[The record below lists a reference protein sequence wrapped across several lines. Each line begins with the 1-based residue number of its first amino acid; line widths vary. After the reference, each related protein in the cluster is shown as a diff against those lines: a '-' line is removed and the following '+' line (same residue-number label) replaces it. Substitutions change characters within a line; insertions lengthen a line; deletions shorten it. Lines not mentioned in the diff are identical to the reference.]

1 MSNFKVNI
9 TGIDTNKLKVLKS
22 DETIELLK
30 RLRAGENVKDEI
42 VMGNLKLVLSAVKPY
57 RSQKYSLDDLFQ
69 IGVIGLI
76 KSIDNFDVSKNVM
89 FSTYAVPMIRGEIK
103 RYVRDSVSILRVSR
117 QVKDLAYHCFKAKEE
132 LTQQLERSPTYE
144 EISKYLNIKKEQV
157 KEAFESFNPVMSFSE
172 PINNTDE
179 DSLELYDIIS
189 DPEDLEE
196 KVITNLT
203 LKTALNSLDEIER
216 RIIDNR
222 YFEGLTQ
229 MEVAQEF
236 NISQAQVSRL
246 EKQALKNMRK
256 FFKPYNGR
264 RYDWLSLSEKIRA
277 GMEVS
282 ELMKR
287 LTGRNY
293 PQFVDNMESVDD
305 LANVRPTG
313 QVIMA
318 KCVSKAEL
326 SVRPVKPILT
336 AMPTAA

>member
-42 VMGNLKLVLSAVKPY
+42 VMGNLKLVLSALKPY

-256 FFKPYNGR
+256 FFK
-264 RYDWLSLSEKIRA
+264 
-277 GMEVS
+277 
-282 ELMKR
+282 
-287 LTGRNY
+287 
-293 PQFVDNMESVDD
+293 
-305 LANVRPTG
+305 
-313 QVIMA
+313 
-318 KCVSKAEL
+318 
-326 SVRPVKPILT
+326 
-336 AMPTAA
+336 

>member
-1 MSNFKVNI
+1 ML
-9 TGIDTNKLKVLKS
+9 TLLD
-22 DETIELLK
+22 IELLK

-256 FFKPYNGR
+256 FFK
-264 RYDWLSLSEKIRA
+264 WQKT
-277 GMEVS
+277 
-282 ELMKR
+282 KR
-287 LTGRNY
+287 LK
-293 PQFVDNMESVDD
+293 
-305 LANVRPTG
+305 L
-313 QVIMA
+313 
-318 KCVSKAEL
+318 
-326 SVRPVKPILT
+326 
-336 AMPTAA
+336 

>member
-103 RYVRDSVSILRVSR
+103 RYVRDSVSILRVLR

-256 FFKPYNGR
+256 FFK
-264 RYDWLSLSEKIRA
+264 
-277 GMEVS
+277 
-282 ELMKR
+282 
-287 LTGRNY
+287 
-293 PQFVDNMESVDD
+293 
-305 LANVRPTG
+305 
-313 QVIMA
+313 
-318 KCVSKAEL
+318 
-326 SVRPVKPILT
+326 
-336 AMPTAA
+336 

>member
-22 DETIELLK
+22 DETIDLLK
-30 RLRAGENVKDEI
+30 RLRACENVKDEI

-256 FFKPYNGR
+256 FFK
-264 RYDWLSLSEKIRA
+264 
-277 GMEVS
+277 
-282 ELMKR
+282 
-287 LTGRNY
+287 
-293 PQFVDNMESVDD
+293 
-305 LANVRPTG
+305 
-313 QVIMA
+313 
-318 KCVSKAEL
+318 
-326 SVRPVKPILT
+326 
-336 AMPTAA
+336 

>member
-22 DETIELLK
+22 DETIDLLK

-103 RYVRDSVSILRVSR
+103 RYVRDNVSILRVSR

-256 FFKPYNGR
+256 FFK
-264 RYDWLSLSEKIRA
+264 
-277 GMEVS
+277 
-282 ELMKR
+282 
-287 LTGRNY
+287 
-293 PQFVDNMESVDD
+293 
-305 LANVRPTG
+305 
-313 QVIMA
+313 
-318 KCVSKAEL
+318 
-326 SVRPVKPILT
+326 
-336 AMPTAA
+336 

>member
-157 KEAFESFNPVMSFSE
+157 KEALESFNPVMSFSE

-256 FFKPYNGR
+256 FFK
-264 RYDWLSLSEKIRA
+264 
-277 GMEVS
+277 
-282 ELMKR
+282 
-287 LTGRNY
+287 
-293 PQFVDNMESVDD
+293 
-305 LANVRPTG
+305 
-313 QVIMA
+313 
-318 KCVSKAEL
+318 
-326 SVRPVKPILT
+326 
-336 AMPTAA
+336 

>member
-256 FFKPYNGR
+256 FFK
-264 RYDWLSLSEKIRA
+264 WQKT
-277 GMEVS
+277 
-282 ELMKR
+282 KR
-287 LTGRNY
+287 LK
-293 PQFVDNMESVDD
+293 
-305 LANVRPTG
+305 L
-313 QVIMA
+313 
-318 KCVSKAEL
+318 
-326 SVRPVKPILT
+326 
-336 AMPTAA
+336 

>member
-69 IGVIGLI
+69 IGVIGMI

-256 FFKPYNGR
+256 FFK
-264 RYDWLSLSEKIRA
+264 
-277 GMEVS
+277 
-282 ELMKR
+282 
-287 LTGRNY
+287 
-293 PQFVDNMESVDD
+293 
-305 LANVRPTG
+305 
-313 QVIMA
+313 
-318 KCVSKAEL
+318 
-326 SVRPVKPILT
+326 
-336 AMPTAA
+336 

>member
-117 QVKDLAYHCFKAKEE
+117 QVKDLAYHCFKAMEE

-256 FFKPYNGR
+256 FFK
-264 RYDWLSLSEKIRA
+264 
-277 GMEVS
+277 
-282 ELMKR
+282 
-287 LTGRNY
+287 
-293 PQFVDNMESVDD
+293 
-305 LANVRPTG
+305 
-313 QVIMA
+313 
-318 KCVSKAEL
+318 
-326 SVRPVKPILT
+326 
-336 AMPTAA
+336 

>member
-144 EISKYLNIKKEQV
+144 EISKYLNIKKVQV

-256 FFKPYNGR
+256 FFK
-264 RYDWLSLSEKIRA
+264 
-277 GMEVS
+277 
-282 ELMKR
+282 
-287 LTGRNY
+287 
-293 PQFVDNMESVDD
+293 
-305 LANVRPTG
+305 
-313 QVIMA
+313 
-318 KCVSKAEL
+318 
-326 SVRPVKPILT
+326 
-336 AMPTAA
+336 

>member
-157 KEAFESFNPVMSFSE
+157 KEAFESFNQVMSFSE

-256 FFKPYNGR
+256 FFK
-264 RYDWLSLSEKIRA
+264 
-277 GMEVS
+277 
-282 ELMKR
+282 
-287 LTGRNY
+287 
-293 PQFVDNMESVDD
+293 
-305 LANVRPTG
+305 
-313 QVIMA
+313 
-318 KCVSKAEL
+318 
-326 SVRPVKPILT
+326 
-336 AMPTAA
+336 

>member
-229 MEVAQEF
+229 MEVALEF

-256 FFKPYNGR
+256 FFK
-264 RYDWLSLSEKIRA
+264 
-277 GMEVS
+277 
-282 ELMKR
+282 
-287 LTGRNY
+287 
-293 PQFVDNMESVDD
+293 
-305 LANVRPTG
+305 
-313 QVIMA
+313 
-318 KCVSKAEL
+318 
-326 SVRPVKPILT
+326 
-336 AMPTAA
+336 

>member
-22 DETIELLK
+22 DETIDLLK

-89 FSTYAVPMIRGEIK
+89 FSTYAVPMIRGEIR

-256 FFKPYNGR
+256 FFK
-264 RYDWLSLSEKIRA
+264 
-277 GMEVS
+277 
-282 ELMKR
+282 
-287 LTGRNY
+287 
-293 PQFVDNMESVDD
+293 
-305 LANVRPTG
+305 
-313 QVIMA
+313 
-318 KCVSKAEL
+318 
-326 SVRPVKPILT
+326 
-336 AMPTAA
+336 

>member
-76 KSIDNFDVSKNVM
+76 KSIDNFDISKNVM

-256 FFKPYNGR
+256 FFK
-264 RYDWLSLSEKIRA
+264 
-277 GMEVS
+277 
-282 ELMKR
+282 
-287 LTGRNY
+287 
-293 PQFVDNMESVDD
+293 
-305 LANVRPTG
+305 
-313 QVIMA
+313 
-318 KCVSKAEL
+318 
-326 SVRPVKPILT
+326 
-336 AMPTAA
+336 

>member
-179 DSLELYDIIS
+179 DSLELYDIK
-189 DPEDLEE
+189 DE
-196 KVITNLT
+196 KIEIIRDYTKCINENKPPIVMFPFIFQDVIKICDTILDGNSVIINLM
-203 LKTALNSLDEIER
+203 
-216 RIIDNR
+216 
-222 YFEGLTQ
+222 Y
-229 MEVAQEF
+229 
-236 NISQAQVSRL
+236 L
-246 EKQALKNMRK
+246 EKAEKLRVLDFVCGLAYSLKLK
-256 FFKPYNGR
+256 K
-264 RYDWLSLSEKIRA
+264 EKIES
-277 GMEVS
+277 GVYLFEHI
-282 ELMKR
+282 KR
-287 LTGRNY
+287 
-293 PQFVDNMESVDD
+293 S
-305 LANVRPTG
+305 
-313 QVIMA
+313 
-318 KCVSKAEL
+318 
-326 SVRPVKPILT
+326 
-336 AMPTAA
+336 

>member
-189 DPEDLEE
+189 DSEDLEE

-236 NISQAQVSRL
+236 NISKAQFSRI
-246 EKQALKNMRK
+246 EKKALKNMIK
-256 FFKPYNGR
+256 FLK
-264 RYDWLSLSEKIRA
+264 
-277 GMEVS
+277 
-282 ELMKR
+282 
-287 LTGRNY
+287 
-293 PQFVDNMESVDD
+293 
-305 LANVRPTG
+305 
-313 QVIMA
+313 
-318 KCVSKAEL
+318 
-326 SVRPVKPILT
+326 
-336 AMPTAA
+336 

>member
-229 MEVAQEF
+229 MEVAQE
-236 NISQAQVSRL
+236 IASLLGETTAETKVTL
-246 EKQALKNMRK
+246 TKLK
-256 FFKPYNGR
+256 
-264 RYDWLSLSEKIRA
+264 
-277 GMEVS
+277 
-282 ELMKR
+282 ELIDEEGK
-287 LTGRNY
+287 
-293 PQFVDNMESVDD
+293 
-305 LANVRPTG
+305 
-313 QVIMA
+313 
-318 KCVSKAEL
+318 
-326 SVRPVKPILT
+326 
-336 AMPTAA
+336 

>member
-117 QVKDLAYHCFKAKEE
+117 QVKDLVYHCFKAKEE

-256 FFKPYNGR
+256 FFK
-264 RYDWLSLSEKIRA
+264 
-277 GMEVS
+277 
-282 ELMKR
+282 
-287 LTGRNY
+287 
-293 PQFVDNMESVDD
+293 
-305 LANVRPTG
+305 
-313 QVIMA
+313 
-318 KCVSKAEL
+318 
-326 SVRPVKPILT
+326 
-336 AMPTAA
+336 

>member
-144 EISKYLNIKKEQV
+144 EISKYLNIKKDQV

-256 FFKPYNGR
+256 FFK
-264 RYDWLSLSEKIRA
+264 
-277 GMEVS
+277 
-282 ELMKR
+282 
-287 LTGRNY
+287 
-293 PQFVDNMESVDD
+293 
-305 LANVRPTG
+305 
-313 QVIMA
+313 
-318 KCVSKAEL
+318 
-326 SVRPVKPILT
+326 
-336 AMPTAA
+336 

>member
-1 MSNFKVNI
+1 
-9 TGIDTNKLKVLKS
+9 
-22 DETIELLK
+22 
-30 RLRAGENVKDEI
+30 
-42 VMGNLKLVLSAVKPY
+42 MGNLKLVLSAVKPY

-256 FFKPYNGR
+256 FFK
-264 RYDWLSLSEKIRA
+264 
-277 GMEVS
+277 
-282 ELMKR
+282 
-287 LTGRNY
+287 
-293 PQFVDNMESVDD
+293 
-305 LANVRPTG
+305 
-313 QVIMA
+313 
-318 KCVSKAEL
+318 
-326 SVRPVKPILT
+326 
-336 AMPTAA
+336 

>member
-103 RYVRDSVSILRVSR
+103 RYVRDSVSIIRVSR

-256 FFKPYNGR
+256 FFK
-264 RYDWLSLSEKIRA
+264 
-277 GMEVS
+277 
-282 ELMKR
+282 
-287 LTGRNY
+287 
-293 PQFVDNMESVDD
+293 
-305 LANVRPTG
+305 
-313 QVIMA
+313 
-318 KCVSKAEL
+318 
-326 SVRPVKPILT
+326 
-336 AMPTAA
+336 

>member
-132 LTQQLERSPTYE
+132 LTQQLERSP
-144 EISKYLNIKKEQV
+144 KYLNIKKEQV

-256 FFKPYNGR
+256 FFK
-264 RYDWLSLSEKIRA
+264 
-277 GMEVS
+277 
-282 ELMKR
+282 
-287 LTGRNY
+287 
-293 PQFVDNMESVDD
+293 
-305 LANVRPTG
+305 
-313 QVIMA
+313 
-318 KCVSKAEL
+318 
-326 SVRPVKPILT
+326 
-336 AMPTAA
+336 

>member
-30 RLRAGENVKDEI
+30 RLRSGENVKDEI

-256 FFKPYNGR
+256 FFK
-264 RYDWLSLSEKIRA
+264 
-277 GMEVS
+277 
-282 ELMKR
+282 
-287 LTGRNY
+287 
-293 PQFVDNMESVDD
+293 
-305 LANVRPTG
+305 
-313 QVIMA
+313 
-318 KCVSKAEL
+318 
-326 SVRPVKPILT
+326 
-336 AMPTAA
+336 

>member
-172 PINNTDE
+172 PMNNTDE

-256 FFKPYNGR
+256 FFK
-264 RYDWLSLSEKIRA
+264 
-277 GMEVS
+277 
-282 ELMKR
+282 
-287 LTGRNY
+287 
-293 PQFVDNMESVDD
+293 
-305 LANVRPTG
+305 
-313 QVIMA
+313 
-318 KCVSKAEL
+318 
-326 SVRPVKPILT
+326 
-336 AMPTAA
+336 

>member
-256 FFKPYNGR
+256 FFK
-264 RYDWLSLSEKIRA
+264 
-277 GMEVS
+277 
-282 ELMKR
+282 
-287 LTGRNY
+287 
-293 PQFVDNMESVDD
+293 
-305 LANVRPTG
+305 
-313 QVIMA
+313 
-318 KCVSKAEL
+318 
-326 SVRPVKPILT
+326 
-336 AMPTAA
+336 

>member
-172 PINNTDE
+172 SINNTDE

-256 FFKPYNGR
+256 FFK
-264 RYDWLSLSEKIRA
+264 
-277 GMEVS
+277 
-282 ELMKR
+282 
-287 LTGRNY
+287 
-293 PQFVDNMESVDD
+293 
-305 LANVRPTG
+305 
-313 QVIMA
+313 
-318 KCVSKAEL
+318 
-326 SVRPVKPILT
+326 
-336 AMPTAA
+336 

>member
-42 VMGNLKLVLSAVKPY
+42 VMSNLKLVLSAVKPY

-236 NISQAQVSRL
+236 NISQAQISRL

-256 FFKPYNGR
+256 FFK
-264 RYDWLSLSEKIRA
+264 
-277 GMEVS
+277 
-282 ELMKR
+282 
-287 LTGRNY
+287 
-293 PQFVDNMESVDD
+293 
-305 LANVRPTG
+305 
-313 QVIMA
+313 
-318 KCVSKAEL
+318 
-326 SVRPVKPILT
+326 
-336 AMPTAA
+336 

>member
-103 RYVRDSVSILRVSR
+103 RYVKDSVSILRVSR

-256 FFKPYNGR
+256 FFK
-264 RYDWLSLSEKIRA
+264 
-277 GMEVS
+277 
-282 ELMKR
+282 
-287 LTGRNY
+287 
-293 PQFVDNMESVDD
+293 
-305 LANVRPTG
+305 
-313 QVIMA
+313 
-318 KCVSKAEL
+318 
-326 SVRPVKPILT
+326 
-336 AMPTAA
+336 

>member
-117 QVKDLAYHCFKAKEE
+117 QVKDLAYHCFMAKEE

-256 FFKPYNGR
+256 FFK
-264 RYDWLSLSEKIRA
+264 
-277 GMEVS
+277 
-282 ELMKR
+282 
-287 LTGRNY
+287 
-293 PQFVDNMESVDD
+293 
-305 LANVRPTG
+305 
-313 QVIMA
+313 
-318 KCVSKAEL
+318 
-326 SVRPVKPILT
+326 
-336 AMPTAA
+336 

>member
-30 RLRAGENVKDEI
+30 RLIAGENVKDEI

-256 FFKPYNGR
+256 FFK
-264 RYDWLSLSEKIRA
+264 
-277 GMEVS
+277 
-282 ELMKR
+282 
-287 LTGRNY
+287 
-293 PQFVDNMESVDD
+293 
-305 LANVRPTG
+305 
-313 QVIMA
+313 
-318 KCVSKAEL
+318 
-326 SVRPVKPILT
+326 
-336 AMPTAA
+336 

>member
-256 FFKPYNGR
+256 FFK
-264 RYDWLSLSEKIRA
+264 WQK
-277 GMEVS
+277 
-282 ELMKR
+282 MKR
-287 LTGRNY
+287 LK
-293 PQFVDNMESVDD
+293 
-305 LANVRPTG
+305 L
-313 QVIMA
+313 
-318 KCVSKAEL
+318 
-326 SVRPVKPILT
+326 
-336 AMPTAA
+336 

>member
-22 DETIELLK
+22 DETIDLLK

-103 RYVRDSVSILRVSR
+103 RYVSDSVSILRVSR

-256 FFKPYNGR
+256 FFK
-264 RYDWLSLSEKIRA
+264 
-277 GMEVS
+277 
-282 ELMKR
+282 
-287 LTGRNY
+287 
-293 PQFVDNMESVDD
+293 
-305 LANVRPTG
+305 
-313 QVIMA
+313 
-318 KCVSKAEL
+318 
-326 SVRPVKPILT
+326 
-336 AMPTAA
+336 

>member
-9 TGIDTNKLKVLKS
+9 TGIDTNKMKVLKS

-256 FFKPYNGR
+256 FFK
-264 RYDWLSLSEKIRA
+264 
-277 GMEVS
+277 
-282 ELMKR
+282 
-287 LTGRNY
+287 
-293 PQFVDNMESVDD
+293 
-305 LANVRPTG
+305 
-313 QVIMA
+313 
-318 KCVSKAEL
+318 
-326 SVRPVKPILT
+326 
-336 AMPTAA
+336 

>member
-144 EISKYLNIKKEQV
+144 EISKCLNIKKEQV

-256 FFKPYNGR
+256 FFK
-264 RYDWLSLSEKIRA
+264 
-277 GMEVS
+277 
-282 ELMKR
+282 
-287 LTGRNY
+287 
-293 PQFVDNMESVDD
+293 
-305 LANVRPTG
+305 
-313 QVIMA
+313 
-318 KCVSKAEL
+318 
-326 SVRPVKPILT
+326 
-336 AMPTAA
+336 

>member
-179 DSLELYDIIS
+179 DSLELYDIVS

-256 FFKPYNGR
+256 FFK
-264 RYDWLSLSEKIRA
+264 
-277 GMEVS
+277 
-282 ELMKR
+282 
-287 LTGRNY
+287 
-293 PQFVDNMESVDD
+293 
-305 LANVRPTG
+305 
-313 QVIMA
+313 
-318 KCVSKAEL
+318 
-326 SVRPVKPILT
+326 
-336 AMPTAA
+336 

>member
-117 QVKDLAYHCFKAKEE
+117 QVKDLAYHCFKANEE

-256 FFKPYNGR
+256 FFK
-264 RYDWLSLSEKIRA
+264 
-277 GMEVS
+277 
-282 ELMKR
+282 
-287 LTGRNY
+287 
-293 PQFVDNMESVDD
+293 
-305 LANVRPTG
+305 
-313 QVIMA
+313 
-318 KCVSKAEL
+318 
-326 SVRPVKPILT
+326 
-336 AMPTAA
+336 

>member
-22 DETIELLK
+22 DETIGLLK

-256 FFKPYNGR
+256 FFK
-264 RYDWLSLSEKIRA
+264 
-277 GMEVS
+277 
-282 ELMKR
+282 
-287 LTGRNY
+287 
-293 PQFVDNMESVDD
+293 
-305 LANVRPTG
+305 
-313 QVIMA
+313 
-318 KCVSKAEL
+318 
-326 SVRPVKPILT
+326 
-336 AMPTAA
+336 